1 MPKTDP
7 VRFRP
12 EPDELA
18 ALQKAAKAERR
29 PVSQIVAIAV
39 AEWLERGG
47 YLKPEDRK

>member
-1 MPKTDP
+1 MTKTEP

-12 EPDELA
+12 EPEELA

-39 AEWLERGG
+39 AEWLKRNGF
-47 YLKPEDRK
+47 LKSEDQT